1 VKALGADPK
10 SLAAL
15 EPFAASGVPSV
26 ATLAREFSELA
37 PALQQAAGV
46 TPRDGILEKLQ
57 AGAERL
63 VRIRPVDAVAGSD
76 PSAIVAR
83 VEAKAAHGDLAGA
96 LAELAKLP
104 PAARAPA
111 EAWSKKAE
119 ARIAAIDASRRLAA
133 DALAGL
139 AK

>member
-1 VKALGADPK
+1 M
-10 SLAAL
+10 
-15 EPFAASGVPSV
+15 
-26 ATLAREFSELA
+26 
-37 PALQQAAGV
+37 QQAAGV
-46 TPRDGILEKLQ
+46 TPREGILEKLQ

-76 PSAIVAR
+76 PSAIIAR

-96 LAELAKLP
+96 LAELGKLP

-111 EAWSKKAE
+111 EVWSKKAE
-119 ARIAAIDASRRLAA
+119 ARLAALDASRRLAA